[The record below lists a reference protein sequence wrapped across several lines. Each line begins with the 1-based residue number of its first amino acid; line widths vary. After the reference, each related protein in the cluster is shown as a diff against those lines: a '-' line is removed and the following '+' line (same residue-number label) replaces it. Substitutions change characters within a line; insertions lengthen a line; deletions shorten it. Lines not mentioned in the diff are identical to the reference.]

1 MHNQHFLNHKN
12 DKIHKNNFIPFMKN
26 IVLRD
31 KKRRALFLK
40 NELKRVQ
47 YKSIIKNFSIKGEI
61 KDQHIEKLNKI
72 ARNSS
77 KVRIR
82 NRCILTG
89 RGRAVYRF
97 CRLSRIRFRELAAQG
112 LILGVSKSSW

>member
-1 MHNQHFLNHKN
+1 
-12 DKIHKNNFIPFMKN
+12 MKN

-31 KKRRALFLK
+31 KKRRVLLLK

-47 YKSIIKNFSIKGEI
+47 YKSIIKNFRIPGHT
-61 KDQHIEKLNKI
+61 KDDYVFKLNKI
-72 ARNSS
+72 PRNSS
-77 KVRIR
+77 PVRIK

-89 RGRAVYRF
+89 RGKAVYRF

-112 LILGVSKSSW
+112 LLLGVSKSSW

>member
-1 MHNQHFLNHKN
+1 
-12 DKIHKNNFIPFMKN
+12 MKN
-26 IVLRD
+26 IVKRD
-31 KKRRALFLK
+31 QKRRNLFLK

-47 YKSIIKNFSIKGEI
+47 YKSLIKNSSIAGVI
-61 KDQHIEKLNKI
+61 KHKYVSKLNQI
-72 ARNSS
+72 DRNSS
-77 KVRIR
+77 KVRVK

-112 LILGVSKSSW
+112 LLLGVSKSSW